1 MAGFDPDAYLAQK
14 PAAAP
19 AAFDPDAYLAAVAP
33 VARKTA
39 PEPQS
44 FFGKVGSGLASL
56 ADTTVGGVLP
66 MAGQVVQA
74 ASRPFTTPQRAEE
87 LGGMLSSAL
96 EKPFGKTFGVTETPA
111 YKQESSRQLMDFIGA
126 NVNKGAEWIA
136 TKTGLPVEDVRNMV
150 GSSMLAAPVVGKNAL
165 VKSIEVGTPVA
176 KNALIAVKQTP
187 VVQAV
192 TDTLAQRAEAAAQQ
206 ASAKD
211 WARAPKIDASKSAQ
225 ELGLVINPAESNPT
239 LGTNLA
245 VGAAGKSN
253 VSIKNAKANMVRANE
268 IAREDLGLPENTPLD
283 SKAWNTALAKHDA
296 PYQAVE
302 KIPLMEPSSEV
313 MGQLNNLKV
322 DALSTS
328 SPEKAAKINGV
339 IDRVSLQV
347 ANGLSGKNVVGQSRD
362 FRKEANRT
370 LNNPNSTGIEV
381 DIAQAQLGIAEA
393 LENLIENNISNPK
406 ALSEFRAARTGKA
419 KVYDWERATGVTTKQ
434 VDPAQ
439 LVKLAENNRPLS
451 GKLAQVAE
459 VAGNFPKDFD
469 TSRNYMK
476 EAFQYLRRGGVGGTL
491 GFAVGGP
498 VGAAIGAGI
507 TSLGGEAAARLMA
520 RPGVQ
525 NRLAMPADRRIALPT
540 TPVEP
545 MAPIPQNRA
554 VVPFDYSQQAFVP
567 PNFTM
572 VPNQYDARVR
582 PAPSPIEI
590 QRGLPAPSAEGTM
603 GTLRAEDARRAQMSR
618 TLGQQAEV
626 QAAAAEAAARQ
637 PARGGQVLDIDPIT
651 GKLVAGAEGTRG
663 MTPDIQIIESTGKS
677 LSGAADLLAS
687 GKSPALMSAEQKIAW
702 DKTKVDLA
710 DVVPGMKTLNDK
722 AIAAKMQ
729 DRAWVQDAIVK
740 AQDKARAFQDIAA
753 RAQTERLRQD
763 ALMKREQ
770 MLDLLET
777 LEDQFSKARPVR
789 TGGQGPKT
797 RAFQRNMLTP
807 EQEIQNALVK

>member
-19 AAFDPDAYLAAVAP
+19 AAFDPDAYLAAVTGGPRATGTMVDQIPGSSVRAP
-33 VARKTA
+33 ASTQPVGKDFTFGQKVMGALEVAPALVTGAVTA
-39 PEPQS
+39 PIIEGAKVYGALTSGQ
-44 FFGKVGSGLASL
+44 FGTQAGIRAGEQAGRKMQERFYQPRTEAGQQYVGDIGNALAS
-56 ADTTVGGVLP
+56 
-66 MAGQVVQA
+66 
-74 ASRPFTTPQRAEE
+74 
-87 LGGMLSSAL
+87 
-96 EKPFGKTFGVTETPA
+96 
-111 YKQESSRQLMDFIGA
+111 
-126 NVNKGAEWIA
+126 
-136 TKTGLPVEDVRNMV
+136 TGLQGVPMNVLGDLQR
-150 GSSMLAAPVVGKNAL
+150 GIPAATRAVSDFG
-165 VKSIEVGTPVA
+165 GA
-176 KNALIAVKQTP
+176 KV
-187 VVQAV
+187 
-192 TDTLAQRAEAAAQQ
+192 AQRAEAAAQQ

-268 IAREDLGLPENTPLD
+268 IAREDLGLPKNTPLD
-283 SKAWNTALAKHDA
+283 SKAWDTALAKHDA

-313 MGQLNNLKV
+313 MEQLSKLKV

-339 IDRVSLQV
+339 IDRVSSQV
-347 ANGLSGKNVVGQSRD
+347 VNGLSGKNVVGQSRD

-370 LNNPNSTGIEV
+370 LTNPNSTGIEI
-381 DIAQAQLGIAEA
+381 DIAEAQLGIAEA
-393 LENLIENNISNPK
+393 LENLIENNISNPR
-406 ALSEFRAARTGKA
+406 ALDEFRAARTGKA

-439 LVKLAENNRPLS
+439 LVKLAEKGKPLS

-498 VGAAIGAGI
+498 VGAAVGAGI

-525 NRLAMPADRRIALPT
+525 NRLAIPADRRIPL
-540 TPVEP
+540 PVEPQTP

-572 VPNQYDARVR
+572 VPNQYGPRVG
-582 PAPSPIEI
+582 PAPTPIAI

-603 GTLRAEDARRAQMSR
+603 NTLRAEDARRAQMSR
-618 TLGQQAEV
+618 TLGQQAEA

-637 PARGGQVLDIDPIT
+637 PARGGQVLDIDPVT

-687 GKSPALMSAEQKIAW
+687 GKSPALMTAEQKIAW

-710 DVVPGMKTLNDK
+710 EVMPGMKALDDK
-722 AIAAKMQ
+722 AVASKMM
-729 DRAWVQDAIVK
+729 DRAWVQEAITK
-740 AQDKARAFQDIAA
+740 AQQKAKMLDDIIARADN
-753 RAQTERLRQD
+753 ERLRQD
-763 ALMKREQ
+763 AMMKREQ
-770 MLDLLET
+770 MTSMLET
-777 LEDQFSKARPVR
+777 LEEQFRKARPVK

-797 RAFQRNMLTP
+797 RAFQRNMLRP
-807 EQEIQNALVK
+807 GDDDIQNALVK